1 MRIKTIIAVVMS
13 AAIFVSCTDTGYIDR
28 ELESLK
34 EAVAQLQEQCNTLN
48 NAIETLDEV
57 LAALRS
63 RDFVTGVYELKGSD
77 GQVSGYTITFVNYP
91 TITIWLPKGTQ
102 NPGTVHVPVIS
113 VKIAGD
119 GQYYWTCDGEFIT
132 DDSGNK
138 VPTGT
143 DGLIPKLKVED
154 GKWYVSY
161 DGEKTWQYLTDAPD
175 GQVSGYV
182 FTKVDTSDPTKVVL
196 TLADGQTITLPTNY
210 ESLITLSISDSGIS
224 YNPGDVITLTYT
236 ALMNVTV
243 IVDDSD
249 VETSEVVEADS
260 KNGTIKI
267 QTRSGVSLNKQRA
280 FIIFTIE
287 GSQDSDWRMLSFDSS
302 MRAYISDIK

>member
-48 NAIETLDEV
+48 NSIETLDEV

-132 DDSGNK
+132 DDAGNK